1 MKSSFPKLLILGRP
15 NVGKSTL
22 YNRLMRKKISITSP
36 VPGVTRDV
44 IENLWQTPRG
54 RMCLLCDSAGCRPDT
69 KDFLENLAKDKSIEQ
84 IKDAALIL
92 LVVEGF
98 AVTAEDYA
106 LIDTLRQA
114 GKKVLLVANKC
125 DSPEKDYVLGDLWG
139 LGFGEPLCIS
149 AEHNRNMKQL
159 IELIEDYLPQT
170 KPQKKIPQPQIK
182 ITILGRPNAGK
193 SSLANFLCQSERS
206 LVSDVSGTTRD
217 VVSSFFSNQGQL
229 FEILDTAGLR
239 RASKVN
245 ESLEFYATRRTQAA
259 LEECDIAL
267 LLIDI
272 TEGLS
277 DQDKKIADK
286 IVESKKPFLFV
297 LTKTDLKQNSA
308 ARVKGMTLLNDIVKQ
323 EVEKIRFQFP
333 VLAYVPVVAVSVM
346 QKENMGI
353 LMKAVCSLHKEA
365 GRVTDRDELMQALKQ
380 WCEDQ
385 AHPRRGHKRP
395 PVLKSLRQTG
405 QYPPRFTLKVY
416 GEVEESYV
424 RYIIKNLRKEFRF
437 PHVPILVD
445 TIRVR

>member
-1 MKSSFPKLLILGRP
+1 MKSSLPKLLILGRP

-22 YNRLMRKKISITSP
+22 YNRLMRKKIAITSP

-44 IENLWQTPRG
+44 IENLWQTPQG
-54 RMCLLCDSAGCRPDT
+54 RLCLLCDSAGCRPDT
-69 KDFLENLAKDKSIEQ
+69 SDFLEDLAKDKSIEQ

-92 LVVEGF
+92 LVAEGM
-98 AVTAEDYA
+98 ALTAEDYA
-106 LIDTLRQA
+106 LIDILRPV

-125 DSPEKDYVLGDLWG
+125 DSPEKDNVLGDLWG
-139 LGFGEPLCIS
+139 LGFGEPLCVS
-149 AEHNRNMKQL
+149 AEHNRNIKQL
-159 IELIEDYLPQT
+159 TELIEARLPHT
-170 KPQKKIPQPQIK
+170 APREAPRPQIK

-193 SSLANFLCQSERS
+193 SSLANCLCQSERS

-217 VVSSFFSNQGQL
+217 VVSSFFSDQGQL

-245 ESLEFYATRRTQAA
+245 ESLEFYAARRTQAA

-272 TEGLS
+272 TEGLT

-286 IVESKKPFLFV
+286 IVESQKPFLFV

-308 ARVKGMTLLNDIVKQ
+308 ARVKGMPVLNDIVKR

-333 VLAYVPVVAVSVM
+333 VLAYVPVAAVSVM
-346 QKENMGI
+346 QKESMAA
-353 LMKAVCSLHKEA
+353 LMKGVRSLHKEA
-365 GRVTDRDELMQALKQ
+365 ARVADEDELTQALKQ

-385 AHPRRGHKRP
+385 AHPRRGRKRP

-424 RYIIKNLRKEFRF
+424 RYIIKNLRKEFKF
-437 PHVPILVD
+437 PHVPILVE